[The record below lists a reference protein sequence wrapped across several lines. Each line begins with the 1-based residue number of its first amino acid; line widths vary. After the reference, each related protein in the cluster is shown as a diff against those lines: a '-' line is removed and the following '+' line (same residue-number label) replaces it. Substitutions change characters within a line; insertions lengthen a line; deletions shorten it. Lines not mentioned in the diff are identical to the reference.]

1 MKRSE
6 NRVLTTHAG
15 SLPRPTDLRAM
26 LDAKAQGQPYD
37 KAAFDVR
44 VTEAVKE
51 VVDKQVELGIDVI
64 GEGEESKPGFANY
77 LDERM
82 AGFEL
87 KELSSGQ
94 IPAMSQD
101 GRDRTDFREFYADM
115 DAGGRL
121 PRART
126 RLVCT
131 GPLSYIGQDAVATDI
146 ANFKAALNGVKYEEA
161 FWHED

>member
-37 KAAFDVR
+37 KAAFDKR
-44 VTEAVKE
+44 VTDAVKE

-94 IPAMSQD
+94 VPSGLMRRIDPGGVAVFWASKTRSWSPTPIRRVPSGAKRIPPPMWQHSGAASQE
-101 GRDRTDFREFYADM
+101 RI
-115 DAGGRL
+115 
-121 PRART
+121 
-126 RLVCT
+126 
-131 GPLSYIGQDAVATDI
+131 S
-146 ANFKAALNGVKYEEA
+146 
-161 FWHED
+161 